1 MTNISVSPKIA
12 GALKKPPPSQT
23 YLLRLYVSGVTE
35 RSRRSI
41 LNINAVCKE
50 NLQGRYDLEVIDVHQ
65 KPSLAKDEQIVA
77 TPTLIKLLPL
87 PLRRIVGDLS
97 DRDRVLIGLDIK
109 KRPNRPESGLDTSV
123 KPQVQNANLAE

>member
-1 MTNISVSPKIA
+1 MTKISIPQQIA
-12 GALKKPPPSQT
+12 DALETPASGK

-41 LNINAVCKE
+41 LNINTICKQD
-50 NLQGRYDLEVIDVHQ
+50 LQGKYDLEVVDLHQ
-65 KPSLAKDEQIVA
+65 KPSLAKDEQIIA

-97 DRDRVLIGLDIK
+97 DRDGVLLGLDIK
-109 KRPNRPESGLDTSV
+109 KKPNHAKSGIKA
-123 KPQVQNANLAE
+123 KPKP

>member
-1 MTNISVSPKIA
+1 MTELSVSKKVA
-12 GALKKPPPSQT
+12 AALEEAPVSEK

-41 LNINAVCKE
+41 LNINTICKDH
-50 NLQGRYDLEVIDVHQ
+50 LHGKYALEVVDIHQ
-65 KPSLAKDEQIVA
+65 KPSLARDEQIVA

-97 DRDRVLIGLDIK
+97 DRDGVLFGLDIK
-109 KRPNRPESGLDTSV
+109 KKASHQEYGAGTKA
-123 KPQVQNANLAE
+123 KP

>member
-1 MTNISVSPKIA
+1 MTKISVPKKLA
-12 GALKKPPPSQT
+12 NALEQPPANEQ

-50 NLQGRYDLEVIDVHQ
+50 NLQGRYDLEVIDIHQ
-65 KPSLAKDEQIVA
+65 KPSLAVDEQIVA

-97 DRDRVLIGLDIK
+97 DRDGVLFGLDIK
-109 KRPNRPESGLDTSV
+109 KTTNRPDPGLDRSV
-123 KPQVQNANLAE
+123 KP

>member
-1 MTNISVSPKIA
+1 MTKMSVPKKVA
-12 GALKKPPPSQT
+12 AALEKTPAAER

-50 NLQGRYDLEVIDVHQ
+50 NLQGQYDLEVVDIHQ
-65 KPSLAKDEQIVA
+65 KPSLAKDEQIIA

-97 DRDRVLIGLDIK
+97 DREGVLFGLDIK
-109 KRPNRPESGLDTSV
+109 KKPEPLESGPAA
-123 KPQVQNANLAE
+123 KPKA

>member
-1 MTNISVSPKIA
+1 MSKISIPKKIA
-12 GALKKPPPSQT
+12 DALKDPSDER

-50 NLQGRYDLEVIDVHQ
+50 NLQGKYDLEVIDVHQ

-77 TPTLIKLLPL
+77 TPTLIKMLPL

-97 DRDRVLIGLDIK
+97 DREGVLFGLDIK
-109 KRPNRPESGLDTSV
+109 KRGETPESKSGAHP
-123 KPQVQNANLAE
+123 KP

>member
-1 MTNISVSPKIA
+1 MTKISVPKKIA
-12 GALKKPPPSQT
+12 NALEQPPANEQ

-50 NLQGRYDLEVIDVHQ
+50 NLQGRYDLEVIDIHQ
-65 KPSLAKDEQIVA
+65 KPSLAVDEQIVA

-97 DRDRVLIGLDIK
+97 DRDGVLFGLDIK
-109 KRPNRPESGLDTSV
+109 KTTNRPDPGLDRSV
-123 KPQVQNANLAE
+123 KP

>member
-1 MTNISVSPKIA
+1 MTKLHVSQKLSA
-12 GALKKPPPSQT
+12 ALEKAPATEK

-41 LNINAVCKE
+41 LNIIAVCKE
-50 NLQGRYDLEVIDVHQ
+50 NLQGQYDLEVVDIHQ

-97 DRDRVLIGLDIK
+97 DRDGVLFGLDIK
-109 KRPNRPESGLDTSV
+109 KKALPGSEPIKN
-123 KPQVQNANLAE
+123 

>member
-1 MTNISVSPKIA
+1 MTKMPVPKKIA
-12 GALKKPPPSQT
+12 AALEKAPIT
-23 YLLRLYVSGVTE
+23 ERYLLRLYVSGVTE

-50 NLQGRYDLEVIDVHQ
+50 NLQGQYDLEVVDIHQ
-65 KPSLAKDEQIVA
+65 KPSLAKDEQILA

-97 DRDRVLIGLDIK
+97 HRDGVLFGLDLK
-109 KRPNRPESGLDTSV
+109 KKPEHRESGSAPEP
-123 KPQVQNANLAE
+123 KS

>member
-1 MTNISVSPKIA
+1 MTKLRVSKKIA
-12 GALKKPPPSQT
+12 AALDNPPAKEK
-23 YLLRLYVSGVTE
+23 YLLRLYISGVTE

-50 NLQGRYDLEVIDVHQ
+50 NLQGQYDLEVVDIHQ
-65 KPSLAKDEQIVA
+65 KPSLARDEQIVA

-97 DRDRVLIGLDIK
+97 DRDGVLFGLDIK
-109 KRPNRPESGLDTSV
+109 KRAKQRESVPGPQP
-123 KPQVQNANLAE
+123 KP

>member
-1 MTNISVSPKIA
+1 MTRLRLSKKFA
-12 GALKKPPPSQT
+12 AALEKVPATEK
-23 YLLRLYVSGVTE
+23 YLLRLYVSGMTE

-50 NLQGRYDLEVIDVHQ
+50 NLQGRYDLEVVDIHQ

-97 DRDRVLIGLDIK
+97 DRDGVLFGLDIK
-109 KRPNRPESGLDTSV
+109 KKSEHLESGSEP
-123 KPQVQNANLAE
+123 KPKP

>member
-1 MTNISVSPKIA
+1 MTKMSVPKKIA
-12 GALKKPPPSQT
+12 AALEKAPAT
-23 YLLRLYVSGVTE
+23 DRYLLRLYVSGVTE

-50 NLQGRYDLEVIDVHQ
+50 NLQGQYDLEVVDIHQ

-97 DRDRVLIGLDIK
+97 DREGVLFGLDIK
-109 KRPNRPESGLDTSV
+109 KRPEPLESGLAP
-123 KPQVQNANLAE
+123 KPKS

>member
-1 MTNISVSPKIA
+1 MTKISVPKKLA
-12 GALKKPPPSQT
+12 NALEQPPANEQ

-50 NLQGRYDLEVIDVHQ
+50 NLQGRYDLEVIDIHQ
-65 KPSLAKDEQIVA
+65 KPSLAVDEQIVA

-97 DRDRVLIGLDIK
+97 DRDGVLFGLDIK
-109 KRPNRPESGLDTSV
+109 KTTNRPDPVLDRSV
-123 KPQVQNANLAE
+123 KP

>member
-1 MTNISVSPKIA
+1 MTKLHVSKEIA
-12 GALKKPPPSQT
+12 AALEKTPAVEK

-50 NLQGRYDLEVIDVHQ
+50 NLQGRYDLEVVDIHQ
-65 KPSLAKDEQIVA
+65 KPSLAMDEQIVA

-97 DRDRVLIGLDIK
+97 DRDGVLFGLDIK
-109 KRPNRPESGLDTSV
+109 KKPDHRESGQ
-123 KPQVQNANLAE
+123 KPSQSPR

>member
-1 MTNISVSPKIA
+1 MTRLRVSPKIA
-12 GALKKPPPSQT
+12 AALEKAPAAEK
-23 YLLRLYVSGVTE
+23 YLLRLYVSGVTA

-50 NLQGRYDLEVIDVHQ
+50 NLQGQYDLEVVDIHQ

-97 DRDRVLIGLDIK
+97 DRDGVLFGLDIK
-109 KRPNRPESGLDTSV
+109 KKPDHRESGPAP
-123 KPQVQNANLAE
+123 KPKS

>member
-1 MTNISVSPKIA
+1 MTKISVPKKLA
-12 GALKKPPPSQT
+12 TALEQPPANEQ

-50 NLQGRYDLEVIDVHQ
+50 NLQGRYDLEVIDIHQ
-65 KPSLAKDEQIVA
+65 KPSLAVDEQIVA

-97 DRDRVLIGLDIK
+97 DRDGVLFGLDIK
-109 KRPNRPESGLDTSV
+109 KTTNRPDPGLDRSV
-123 KPQVQNANLAE
+123 KP

>member
-1 MTNISVSPKIA
+1 MTKMPVPKKIA
-12 GALKKPPPSQT
+12 AALEKAPIT
-23 YLLRLYVSGVTE
+23 ERYLLRLYVSGVTE

-50 NLQGRYDLEVIDVHQ
+50 NLQGQYDLEVVDIHQ
-65 KPSLAKDEQIVA
+65 KPSLAKDEQILA

-97 DRDRVLIGLDIK
+97 NRDGVLFGLDLK
-109 KRPNRPESGLDTSV
+109 KKPEHRESGSAPEP
-123 KPQVQNANLAE
+123 KS

>member
-1 MTNISVSPKIA
+1 MTKLHVSRRIA
-12 GALKKPPPSQT
+12 AALEKTPETEK

-41 LNINAVCKE
+41 LNINTFCKE
-50 NLQGRYDLEVIDVHQ
+50 NLQGQYDLEVVDIHQ
-65 KPSLAKDEQIVA
+65 KPSLARDEQIVA

-97 DRDRVLIGLDIK
+97 DRDGVLFGLDIK
-109 KRPNRPESGLDTSV
+109 KKPDHFESVADPTP
-123 KPQVQNANLAE
+123 KP

>member
-1 MTNISVSPKIA
+1 MTRLHISNKIA
-12 GALKKPPPSQT
+12 AALEKPAAEK

-50 NLQGRYDLEVIDVHQ
+50 NLQGQYDLEVVDIYQ

-97 DRDRVLIGLDIK
+97 DHDGVLFGLDIK
-109 KRPNRPESGLDTSV
+109 KKPDHLESGSAP
-123 KPQVQNANLAE
+123 KPKS

>member
-1 MTNISVSPKIA
+1 MKISVSKKIA
-12 GALKKPPPSQT
+12 NALEEAPVSEK

-41 LNINAVCKE
+41 LNINTICKE
-50 NLQGRYDLEVIDVHQ
+50 NLQGKYDLEVVDIHQ
-65 KPSLAKDEQIVA
+65 KPSLAMDEQIVA

-97 DRDRVLIGLDIK
+97 DRDGVLFGLDIK
-109 KRPNRPESGLDTSV
+109 KKPSHLESGADINP
-123 KPQVQNANLAE
+123 KP